1 MVFELMCGK
10 LYCGGRCYMS
20 YAGSPLYIRTHKD
33 VQNLTEA
40 KYPCSERRLVLMDA
54 VLYFAMRDHLPFAEP
69 VPHLEEHH
77 RLFLV
82 SYISMVEKLMVILR
96 RYFDENVPRT
106 QRAAE
111 SWVKLQT
118 PIAKRAD
125 VDSKNIVRYAVPV
138 AQKAEVPVA
147 QKAEVPVA
155 QNTEV
160 PVAQNA
166 EVPVAQNAEVPV
178 AQNAEVPVAQNAEGP
193 VSQKVK
199 APVVNVVDE
208 TSQYIVPLPI
218 FCPDSL
224 AGFGNDCADFSCRVS
239 SGNIRHGVF
248 AQIKP
253 LP

>member
-1 MVFELMCGK
+1 MP
-10 LYCGGRCYMS
+10 
-20 YAGSPLYIRTHKD
+20 YAGSPLFIRTHKD

-40 KYPCSERRLVLMDA
+40 KYPCSERRLVFMDA

-82 SYISMVEKLMVILR
+82 SYILMVEKLMVILR

-118 PIAKRAD
+118 PIAKVAD
-125 VDSKNIVRYAVPV
+125 VDSRDVVRQAGVLGSNSTDVTCRLSSANIW
-138 AQKAEVPVA
+138 
-147 QKAEVPVA
+147 
-155 QNTEV
+155 
-160 PVAQNA
+160 
-166 EVPVAQNAEVPV
+166 
-178 AQNAEVPVAQNAEGP
+178 
-193 VSQKVK
+193 
-199 APVVNVVDE
+199 
-208 TSQYIVPLPI
+208 
-218 FCPDSL
+218 
-224 AGFGNDCADFSCRVS
+224 
-239 SGNIRHGVF
+239 HGVF

>member
-1 MVFELMCGK
+1 MMVFELMCGK

-20 YAGSPLYIRTHKD
+20 YAGSPVYIRTHKD

-118 PIAKRAD
+118 PIANLAD
-125 VDSKNIVRYAVPV
+125 VDSSDIVRRTRVLRSNSSDV
-138 AQKAEVPVA
+138 
-147 QKAEVPVA
+147 
-155 QNTEV
+155 T
-160 PVAQNA
+160 
-166 EVPVAQNAEVPV
+166 
-178 AQNAEVPVAQNAEGP
+178 
-193 VSQKVK
+193 
-199 APVVNVVDE
+199 
-208 TSQYIVPLPI
+208 
-218 FCPDSL
+218 
-224 AGFGNDCADFSCRVS
+224 CRLS
-239 SGNIRHGVF
+239 SANIWHGVF
-248 AQIKP
+248 EQIKP